1 MSAIAHHAPTIEQG
15 ERRAHLVLLPTG
27 RDAVRAAREARAVR
41 SARSVRTARAVG
53 LTDPPLRLTRL
64 GRLVV
69 TLLVAAAVAVLG
81 VGLAGQLA
89 TASSAPRPVTVVS
102 GDTLSEIAA
111 RELPGLPIADAVI
124 EIQLAN
130 GLSSS
135 QVHAGQTL
143 LVPTP

>member
-1 MSAIAHHAPTIEQG
+1 MSAIAHQAPIIEHHD
-15 ERRAHLVLLPTG
+15 RRAHLVLVPTG
-27 RDAVRAAREARAVR
+27 RDAVRAARV
-41 SARSVRTARAVG
+41 TQ
-53 LTDPPLRLTRL
+53 PPLRLTRL

-69 TLLVAAAVAVLG
+69 TLLIATAVAVLG

-89 TASSAPRPVTVVS
+89 TASSAPRPVTVQS

-111 RELPGLPIADAVI
+111 RELPGLSIADAVI

-135 QVHAGQTL
+135 QVDAGQTL

>member
-1 MSAIAHHAPTIEQG
+1 MSAIAHQAPIIEHHD
-15 ERRAHLVLLPTG
+15 RRAHLVLVPTG
-27 RDAVRAAREARAVR
+27 RDAVRAARA
-41 SARSVRTARAVG
+41 TQ
-53 LTDPPLRLTRL
+53 PPLRLTRL

-69 TLLVAAAVAVLG
+69 ALLIATAVALLG

-111 RELPGLPIADAVI
+111 RELPGLSIDDAVI

>member
-1 MSAIAHHAPTIEQG
+1 M
-15 ERRAHLVLLPTG
+15 
-27 RDAVRAAREARAVR
+27 RAARVARA
-41 SARSVRTARAVG
+41 SE
-53 LTDPPLRLTRL
+53 PPLRLTRL

-69 TLLVAAAVAVLG
+69 ALLVAAAVAVLG

-89 TASSAPRPVTVVS
+89 TAGSAPRAVTVVS

-111 RELPGLPIADAVI
+111 RELPGLPIADGII

-130 GLSSS
+130 SLSTS

-143 LVPTP
+143 LIPTP

>member
-1 MSAIAHHAPTIEQG
+1 MSAIAHHAPTIERG

-27 RDAVRAAREARAVR
+27 RDAVQAARAAR
-41 SARSVRTARAVG
+41 SGRTARAAG
-53 LTDPPLRLTRL
+53 LTNPPLRLTRL

-69 TLLVAAAVAVLG
+69 TLIVATAVALLG

-102 GDTLSEIAA
+102 GDTLSQIAA
-111 RELPGLPIADAVI
+111 RELPGLPISDAVI

-130 GLSSS
+130 GLSTS
-135 QVHAGQTL
+135 QIHAGQTL

>member
-27 RDAVRAAREARAVR
+27 RDAVRAARA
-41 SARSVRTARAVG
+41 ARSVRPTRAAG
-53 LTDPPLRLTRL
+53 LASPSLRLTRL

-69 TLLVAAAVAVLG
+69 TLLVAAAVALLG

-89 TASSAPRPVTVVS
+89 TAGSAPRPVTVVS

-111 RELPGLPIADAVI
+111 RELPGLPIRDAVI

-135 QVHAGQTL
+135 QLHAGQTL

>member
-1 MSAIAHHAPTIEQG
+1 MSAIAHHASSLRQG
-15 ERRAHLVLLPTG
+15 DRRAHLVLLPTG
-27 RDAVRAAREARAVR
+27 RDAVRAARAQ
-41 SARSVRTARAVG
+41 
-53 LTDPPLRLTRL
+53 PPLRLTRF

-69 TLLVAAAVAVLG
+69 GLLVATAIAVLG

-89 TASSAPRPVTVVS
+89 TASSAPHPVTVVS

>member
-1 MSAIAHHAPTIEQG
+1 MSAIAHHPPILERDD
-15 ERRAHLVLLPTG
+15 RRAHLVLLPTG
-27 RDAVRAAREARAVR
+27 RDAVRAARAARA
-41 SARSVRTARAVG
+41 AAQPE
-53 LTDPPLRLTRL
+53 PPLRLTRL
-64 GRLVV
+64 GRFVV
-69 TLLVAAAVAVLG
+69 ALLIATAVAVLG